1 MNTTDINLNLQFEID
16 KLKEDL
22 RNSNQLTIYLEDI
35 IEKQKDEIGKLY
47 SKIKELN
54 TEIQEIKKTPSNESQ
69 SIYKYMKSFL
79 G

>member
-54 TEIQEIKKTPSNESQ
+54 TEIQEIKK
-69 SIYKYMKSFL
+69 KYNL
-79 G
+79 T

>member
-35 IEKQKDEIGKLY
+35 VEKQKDEIGKLY

-54 TEIQEIKKTPSNESQ
+54 TEIQEIKKTSSNESQ
-69 SIYKYMKSFL
+69 SIYKYMKSFF

>member
-35 IEKQKDEIGKLY
+35 VEKQKDEIGKLY

-54 TEIQEIKKTPSNESQ
+54 TEIQEIKKISSNESQ
-69 SIYKYMKSFL
+69 SIYKYMKSFF